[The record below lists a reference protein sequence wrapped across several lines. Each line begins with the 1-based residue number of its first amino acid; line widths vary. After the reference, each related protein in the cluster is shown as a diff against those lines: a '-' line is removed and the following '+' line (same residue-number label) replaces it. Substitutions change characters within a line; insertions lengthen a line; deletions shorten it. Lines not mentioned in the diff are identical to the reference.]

1 MPFSVCNRR
10 NYCLTQ
16 TTPNVTNDGPMD
28 PSDVGKS
35 ISCLFSGASL
45 VLIFRLQELWKHVRG
60 HSSKTKTRKIQ
71 EIFAIEKPERL
82 RQWMTHGKLQTVD
95 PGIARIFPGF
105 PKFSV
110 PLWRHGCI
118 KNIIFPIKMARQP
131 GVSPQIQHLQS
142 STSTPREPRVTRQGC
157 PRSKLSKFCAVVCVE
172 NASGCW

>member
-1 MPFSVCNRR
+1 MIRHEPGIKNIILSPECGNRR

-16 TTPNVTNDGPMD
+16 TTPNVTNYGPMD

-60 HSSKTKTRKIQ
+60 HSSKTRKIQ

-82 RQWMTHGKLQTVD
+82 RQWMIHGKLQTVD
-95 PGIARIFPGF
+95 PDIARIFPGF

-110 PLWRHGCI
+110 PQKGATDPWWPS
-118 KNIIFPIKMARQP
+118 F
-131 GVSPQIQHLQS
+131 S
-142 STSTPREPRVTRQGC
+142 
-157 PRSKLSKFCAVVCVE
+157 LSKWPDSQGFPHM
-172 NASGCW
+172 SHGQYSLYGWWSSHP